1 MFEPRAGNEEK
12 DRSRSVMIVSGIAVT
27 LVVVLIIL
35 VTSFRKHNTP
45 LESARAGSAEF
56 DSYAQFIK
64 INNVDKRHGERLNNR
79 YGRIT
84 CTVENTGD
92 SVLSA
97 LQLRA
102 AAIDLGDVVV
112 REKIIT
118 PVPNIKETLGPN
130 QSMPIDL
137 YIEPIPD
144 PLTLKDMIIEVHGLK
159 VK

>member
-1 MFEPRAGNEEK
+1 MFEPKAGNEEK
-12 DRSRSVMIVSGIAVT
+12 DRSRSVMILSGIAVT

-35 VTSFRKHNTP
+35 VTSFRKHASP
-45 LESARAGSAEF
+45 LETARPGSAEF
-56 DSYAQFIK
+56 ESYAQFIK
-64 INNVDKRHGERLNNR
+64 LNNIEKRHGERLNNR

-84 CTVENTGD
+84 CTVENAGE
-92 SVLSA
+92 SALSA

-118 PVPNIKETLGPN
+118 PVPNMRETLGPN
-130 QSMPIDL
+130 QSMAIDL

-144 PLTLKDMIIEVHGLK
+144 PSSLKDMIIEVHGLK